1 MIELK
6 NICYE
11 VSGGKKIFDNFSLS
25 IPEGKLIVITGPN
38 GSGKS
43 SFAKILMGLVQ
54 PNSGEIV
61 WNGQNIISMSV
72 TDRAKA
78 GMAFSFQ
85 QPVKIKGITVKELL
99 EFAGGDESYLEDVGL
114 EATKYQDREISSDL
128 SGGEMKRIEIASVL
142 ARKAKLTIF
151 DEPEAGIDLWSFNDL
166 TAMFKKMRKDNPENT
181 LIIISHQERI
191 MKLADKLIILEKGKV
206 RESGTPRKL
215 IGEIYVRM

>member
-6 NICYE
+6 KINYK
-11 VSGGKKIFDNFSLS
+11 VSGGKKIFDDFSLT
-25 IPEGKLIVITGPN
+25 IPDGKFIVITGPN
-38 GSGKS
+38 GGGKS
-43 SFAKILMGLVQ
+43 TLAKIIMGLIK
-54 PNSGEIV
+54 PDAGEII
-61 WNGQNIISMSV
+61 WGGKDITSTSV
-72 TDRAKA
+72 TERARA

-99 EFAGGDESYLEDVGL
+99 NIAGGDESYLKSVGL
-114 EATKYQDREISSDL
+114 EPSEYLDREISSGL

-166 TAMFKKMRKDNPENT
+166 TGVFKKMRKDNSDDT

-191 MKLADKLIILEKGKV
+191 IKLADEVIILENGKV
-206 RESGTPRKL
+206 KKVGAPEEVMGDIL
-215 IGEIYVRM
+215 